1 MKRMRKTIVL
11 LLPIFLWLSTAY
23 AQKTAQV
30 GKPNEENQKLELA
43 DEYFRR
49 GDFEKAAEN
58 YEVLLKDANYL
69 PKVHKKYVQA
79 LIALKKD
86 KQLERYLEK
95 TVKRNKGVPDYAID
109 LANFYKN
116 QKDDVQSNKVFNA
129 LVKEIYTNE
138 TLTEKTANA
147 LLDAGQMDWAE
158 TLLTESR
165 RAIGKPLAYVDLIS
179 AIYRAKGNIT
189 MLLDEILM
197 YAGADKSNLYYVQ
210 QMLQQNLRTA
220 DDLKALER
228 ILISRMQGPANSP
241 IYTDLLYWLSLQ
253 QKDFTAAFMQARAI
267 DRRDKMQGAKIM
279 EVGYV
284 ALQNKSYSEAAT
296 AFEYVAENYAESGN
310 FFTAKK
316 NALLAR
322 ELTLKD
328 EFPINKPGFVLLVS
342 EFKKLIEQTNNKP
355 QVHDAMRSVALI
367 YSQYLNNTDS
377 AEFWLNEVINHPR
390 ADRALADRCK
400 IELADIL
407 LSKEIFWEATLLYS
421 QVEKSQKETPLGHE
435 AKLRNAKLSYYKGEF
450 KLAVEHLDVLKI
462 ATTRE
467 ISNDAMDL
475 ALMIN
480 DNTVFDTMG
489 VALQAYSKA
498 ELLLIQNRQEQAL
511 AKLDSLEKAI
521 VDKSLTDEIF
531 WLRAKIYKSRKQWE
545 PTLVNYKKLIESYSE
560 GLYGDDALYFSA
572 LIQEEELGDKD
583 KAMELYA
590 EFLKKHPGSIYLVEV
605 RKRFRKLRG
614 DVVN

>member
-1 MKRMRKTIVL
+1 MNRMRKKLVL
-11 LLPIFLWLSTAY
+11 LLPILFWLTTAH
-23 AQKTAQV
+23 AQKTAV
-30 GKPNEENQKLELA
+30 IGKPNEENQKIELA

-58 YEVLLKDANYL
+58 YESLLKDASML
-69 PKVHKKYVQA
+69 PKVHKKYVQC
-79 LIALKKD
+79 LISLKKD

-95 TVKRNKGVPDYAID
+95 TVKRNKGVPDYALD

-116 QKDDVQSNKVFNA
+116 QKNDIEASKVFNA

-138 TLTEKTANA
+138 PLTEKTANA

-158 TLLTESR
+158 ILLTESR
-165 RAIGKPLAYVDLIS
+165 RALGKPLAYVDLVS

-189 MLLDEILM
+189 MLLDEMLM
-197 YAGADKSNLYYVQ
+197 YAGTDRANLYYVQ
-210 QMLQQNLRTA
+210 QMLQQNLRTP
-220 DDLKALER
+220 DDMKALER

-241 IYTDLLYWLSLQ
+241 IYTDLLYWLAIQ
-253 QKDFTAAFMQARAI
+253 QKDFTSAFMQARAL

-284 ALQNKSYSEAAT
+284 ALQNKSYTEAAI
-296 AFEYVAENYAESGN
+296 AFDYVAENYKESGN
-310 FFTAKK
+310 YFIARKQ
-316 NALLAR
+316 ALLAK
-322 ELTLKD
+322 ELTLKN
-328 EFPINKPGFVLLVS
+328 EFPVNKPAFRALVT
-342 EFKKLIEQTNNKP
+342 EFTKLINETNNKP

-367 YSQYLNNTDS
+367 YSNYLNNTDS
-377 AEFWLNEVINHPR
+377 AEIWLNEVINHPR
-390 ADRALADRCK
+390 AERSLADRCK

-421 QVEKSQKETPLGHE
+421 QVEKSQKETPIGHE

-450 KLAVEHLDVLKI
+450 QLAVEHLDVLKI
-462 ATTRE
+462 ATSRE

-480 DNTVFDTMG
+480 DNTVFDTTG
-489 VALQAYSKA
+489 VALKAYSKA
-498 ELLLIQNRQEQAL
+498 ELLLIQNRQDQAL

-521 VDKSLTDEIF
+521 VDKSLTDEIY
-531 WLRAKIYKSRKQWE
+531 WLRAKIFKSRRQWQ
-545 PTLVNYKKLIESYSE
+545 PTLDNYKRLIESYSE

-572 LIQEEELGDKD
+572 LIYEEELGERE

-605 RKRFRKLRG
+605 RKRYRKLRG
-614 DVVN
+614 DEVN